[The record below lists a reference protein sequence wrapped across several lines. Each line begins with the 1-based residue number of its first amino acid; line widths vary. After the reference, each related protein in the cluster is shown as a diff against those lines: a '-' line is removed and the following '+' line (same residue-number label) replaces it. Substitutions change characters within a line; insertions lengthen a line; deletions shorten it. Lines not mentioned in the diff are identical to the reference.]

1 MLSKKILAR
10 SKCKTKRTNKS
21 INRKARKKLTSK
33 KTFKKTFKKKVHLL
47 GGGQKILR
55 DFEFN
60 REFLQIFLENLKDIK
75 TQLNL
80 NNLTKDPEYY
90 LTSILFMYRLYDTTK
105 DAEEK
110 SLIPIPEEHIHLML
124 NDGLLDLVEDKNVK
138 NDNILKRTYRLKE
151 EVKEKLNKFLLPK
164 KADIIIRY
172 IHKITHKKPT
182 GYYTAEPIVNNIN
195 KILYFD
201 TNQVLKKDKKPGFFQ
216 KLISRKEKPVEE
228 KNDYQFL
235 NNMQDGD
242 KEDIYN
248 LFLRKSIS
256 NQKIKNYFP
265 NMKEYFTDE
274 GDNKFK
280 LNTKNNTELSKIICI
295 TCKFESFINP
305 TPNSN
310 SSADT
315 DKDLCG
321 VC

>member
-1 MLSKKILAR
+1 
-10 SKCKTKRTNKS
+10 
-21 INRKARKKLTSK
+21 
-33 KTFKKTFKKKVHLL
+33 
-47 GGGQKILR
+47 
-55 DFEFN
+55 
-60 REFLQIFLENLKDIK
+60 
-75 TQLNL
+75 
-80 NNLTKDPEYY
+80 
-90 LTSILFMYRLYDTTK
+90 
-105 DAEEK
+105 
-110 SLIPIPEEHIHLML
+110 
-124 NDGLLDLVEDKNVK
+124 
-138 NDNILKRTYRLKE
+138 
-151 EVKEKLNKFLLPK
+151 LLPK
-164 KADIIIRY
+164 KADLIIRY

-182 GYYTAEPIVNNIN
+182 RYYTAEPSVNNIN

-216 KLISRKEKPVEE
+216 KLISRKKKPVEE

-248 LFLRKSIS
+248 LFLRKSIF
-256 NQKIKNYFP
+256 NPKIKNYFP
-265 NMKEYFTDE
+265 NMTEYFIDE
-274 GDNKFK
+274 GDNQFK

-305 TPNSN
+305 TPNSTPNSN

>member
-80 NNLTKDPEYY
+80 NNLTKDLEYY

-105 DAEEK
+105 DAENK
-110 SLIPIPEEHIHLML
+110 SMPIPEEHIHLML
-124 NDGLLDLVEDKNVK
+124 NDDLLDLVQDENVK
-138 NDNILKRTYRLKE
+138 NDNILKKTLKNDNILKKTYRLKE

-164 KADIIIRY
+164 KADLIIRY

-182 GYYTAEPIVNNIN
+182 RYYTAEPSVNNIN

-256 NQKIKNYFP
+256 KQKIKDYFP

-274 GDNKFK
+274 GDNKIK
-280 LNTKNNTELSKIICI
+280 LNTKNNT
-295 TCKFESFINP
+295 
-305 TPNSN
+305 
-310 SSADT
+310 
-315 DKDLCG
+315 
-321 VC
+321 